1 MIRFI
6 CFLLIELSCV
16 LIIKAQDNSISKY
29 ISFEKQ
35 LFLDYDIHGPVKFN
49 YSKSICSNEIAITFY
64 NTKESVD
71 TIRFYILNMGID
83 SVYIEN
89 YHINNLSQLVTNSY
103 TSSLTNISL
112 SKDLMLLLRFDYVYL
127 LERKQNILS
136 IN

>member
-49 YSKSICSNEIAITFY
+49 YSKSICSNEIAITF
-64 NTKESVD
+64 TTQKRVSIPFV
-71 TIRFYILNMGID
+71 F
-83 SVYIEN
+83 
-89 YHINNLSQLVTNSY
+89 
-103 TSSLTNISL
+103 ISL
-112 SKDLMLLLRFDYVYL
+112 IWELIVF
-127 LERKQNILS
+127 ILK
-136 IN
+136 IITLII